1 MPISDSRARGFV
13 GIRQSGGAGLHG
25 DGGRVVLDHEAR
37 LRDERAADAGL
48 AHANCAAGPHGDR
61 HGTIK
66 VTQPLAFGRQQTSC
80 PIQRVGTGR
89 IGSGM
94 AARIARKAHESR
106 AAK

>member
-25 DGGRVVLDHEAR
+25 GGGRVVLDHEAR

-48 AHANCAAGPHGDR
+48 AHANCAAGPPTACIRPSADKLPPFGAWEQGELEAGRRRGSLAR
-61 HGTIK
+61 HTN
-66 VTQPLAFGRQQTSC
+66 
-80 PIQRVGTGR
+80 
-89 IGSGM
+89 
-94 AARIARKAHESR
+94 R